1 MKVAWLTPFGP
12 ASDIGAFSRCIL
24 TAANRLAATT
34 GMDVTL
40 FVNVNGETYHY
51 PGPRI
56 PLGPAIDENVLES
69 FDFVVYNIGNN
80 QENHFYINRLAMRYP
95 GVVVVH
101 DLVMQHYV
109 AWEVFEGR
117 KDPTIYA
124 DLIANYYGPAGLDVV
139 EGSRICSQVEVP
151 RYAPWDSSH
160 VLGMPLI
167 EPYVAAAA
175 AVIVHSD
182 FAEQEARP
190 HTRAPMLR
198 LGLPWDQ
205 KQSLTDDE
213 IAAWVARSRNGGTVR
228 FASFGHINRA
238 KCLDLVIRA
247 FDHEPALRRNATLLI
262 AGYPRDRE
270 YTQELVDLV
279 DHLKLEGV
287 VTFEFSVTTERLQEI
302 KIESD
307 VFVNIRS
314 PNTESASGSLIEQ
327 LNTGKP
333 IIIYDS
339 GCYAEVPDT
348 AAVKV
353 APINSLAALADAMA
367 GIATDAE
374 RRVAVG
380 RAGLAHVRSLSSAD
394 YVTKLAAFLKR
405 NDADL
410 RRRQK
415 VRSGLRVRHEDEV
428 GGLMTALDPLW
439 LRDLALARRWMAPII
454 TGAPA
459 LALHS
464 FLLHDDVTL
473 RRFIT
478 LGVFRMTGRPQL
490 EAVVDDLVRR
500 LDRLTLFKVVRQ
512 ARAVLDCLAA
522 FDVAGEHRP
531 LDERVDSETLT
542 LLGSFGPQL
551 LARALYVLILGRA
564 PSREE
569 AGPYALRLST
579 GEAVAAVVREFLAS
593 DEFRNRQVA
602 DAEVSEIRAGAERL
616 SVLDFGTPAGQ
627 RHLRIG
633 ERLNFNS
640 GAGFPR
646 GVLAGDW
653 YEPEEGGVWSQGP
666 LAALSL
672 SVATGRAR
680 FIGVTVEYRL
690 AGIPGMEPRRLRIFV
705 NGQLTETL
713 STDSTG
719 WRTLEF
725 TVPASEEQTSIQL
738 VIDSERPMRMSDF
751 GASDDNRTLGVF
763 LRSVALV
770 DPDATGEADQPLA
783 APVLALGTPV
793 RFTEANPPPAN
804 LLRNAWHAVEQDGVW
819 SRAQVAKIAF
829 RVPSETE
836 GALEGRILARLIG
849 TAASG
854 PRRVSIFVNHTV
866 AATQIV
872 ATDEP
877 IILSF
882 PLPPPDEDGGTYQ
895 VSVECDRAPRPVDLG
910 LSSDTRRL
918 GICLNA
924 LEIVPAR
931 VVAQRQPRR
940 TEPVRMGAS
949 R

>member
-1 MKVAWLTPFGP
+1 M
-12 ASDIGAFSRCIL
+12 
-24 TAANRLAATT
+24 
-34 GMDVTL
+34 TL

-56 PLGPAIDENVLES
+56 PLGPAIDENVLEA

-80 QENHFYINRLAMRYP
+80 QENHYYINRLAMRYP

-117 KDPTIYA
+117 RDPTIYA
-124 DLIANYYGPAGLDVV
+124 DLIANYYGPTGLDIV
-139 EGSRICSQVEVP
+139 EGSRICSQAEAP

-167 EPYVAAAA
+167 EPYVASAA

-182 FAEQEARP
+182 FAEQETRP
-190 HTRAPMLR
+190 HTRAPTLR

-205 KQSLTDDE
+205 KQSLTDEE
-213 IAAWVARSRNGGTVR
+213 IATWVAKTRLGGSVR

-238 KCLDLVIRA
+238 KCLDLVVRA
-247 FDHEPALRRNATLLI
+247 FDHEPSLRKNATLLI

-279 DHLKLEGV
+279 DHLKLKDV

-339 GCYAEVPDT
+339 GCYAEVPDE

-353 APINSLAALADAMA
+353 APINSLAALAEAMA
-367 GIATDAE
+367 EIATDAD
-374 RRVAVG
+374 RRIAVG

-405 NDADL
+405 NEADL

-415 VRSGLRVRHEDEV
+415 VHAGLRVRDEDEV

-439 LRDLALARRWMAPII
+439 LRDLALARRWMAPIV

-459 LALHS
+459 LSLHS

-478 LGVFRMTGRPQL
+478 LGVFRMTSRPQL

-500 LDRLTLFKVVRQ
+500 LDRPTLFRVVRQ
-512 ARAVLDCLAA
+512 ARAALDCLAA
-522 FDVAGEHRP
+522 FDATGEHRP
-531 LDERVDSETLT
+531 PTERVASETLA

-551 LARALYVLILGRA
+551 LARALYVLVLGRA

-579 GEAVAAVVREFLAS
+579 GETVAAVVREFLAS
-593 DEFRNRQVA
+593 NEFRNRGMSEIEVA
-602 DAEVSEIRAGAERL
+602 EIRAGAERL

-627 RHLRIG
+627 RLLRVG
-633 ERLNFNS
+633 EKLSFTS
-640 GAGFPR
+640 GSGFPR

-653 YEPEEGGVWSQGP
+653 FEPEEDGVWSQGP

-672 SVATGRAR
+672 CVATGRAR
-680 FIGVTVEYRL
+680 FIGVAVEYRL
-690 AGIPGMEPRRLRIFV
+690 AGLPGMDPRRLRIFV

-713 STDSTG
+713 STDAMS

-725 TVPASEEQTSIQL
+725 TVPTTEDQTAIQL
-738 VIDSERPMRMSDF
+738 VIDSERPVRMSDF
-751 GASDDNRTLGVF
+751 GTSDDSRTLGVL
-763 LRSVALV
+763 LRSVVLM
-770 DPDATGEADQPLA
+770 DPDTSGEGDQPLA

-793 RFTEANPPPAN
+793 RFTKANPPPAN
-804 LLRNAWHAVEQDGVW
+804 LLRTAWHAVEQDGVW

-829 RVPSETE
+829 RAPPEAE
-836 GALEGRILARLIG
+836 GPLEGRILARLIG

-877 IILSF
+877 IILTF
-882 PLPPPDEDGGTYQ
+882 PLPAPDPEGSTYQ

-924 LEIVPAR
+924 LELVPQRPASQRPAGQRPAR
-931 VVAQRQPRR
+931 RAETVM
-940 TEPVRMGAS
+940 MGAA